1 MADDTGDHNIS
12 VDYNN
17 IVIQPGTKDNIH
29 NDGFLYQNT
38 TNGAVLNVT
47 GALPQIEQGQTG
59 LVESATIEQLL
70 DQKKITL
77 TANIG
82 ALAPRLPKLKI

>member
-70 DQKKITL
+70 DQRRLRSRRTL
-77 TANIG
+77 G
-82 ALAPRLPKLKI
+82 R